1 MGPHLEPHRDRRVAI
16 LTGAFLLWALILAG
30 RLVYLQI
37 WRHHELAATAREQH
51 NGTETIPAPR
61 GKILDRTGEILAL
74 SVPVESA
81 FVDPRNVDDI
91 DRAADL
97 LGSVLELDAQRLQE
111 RLAWGVENNKAF
123 VWVKRKLTEEEASR
137 LKALGQDWIRF
148 RRESRRVYPKGPTA
162 AHVVGTVDFEENGNG
177 GLELSLDEELR
188 GKPGLVTFLRDS
200 RKRGVEFHV
209 LVEPRPGADIRLSID
224 ERIQYVA
231 NRELEQA
238 ARAFN
243 CPTGSLVVVNP
254 HNGEILAM
262 SSYPPFDPNEPVR
275 RPEDLAS
282 RTNQAI
288 SVPFEP
294 GSVFKVVTLAS
305 ALETT
310 DLKPDSPIDCGPGVL
325 VLHGRPIRDIH
336 AYGVLP
342 MQKVL
347 AKSSNIG
354 TIRAALR
361 VGEPQL
367 YEYIR
372 RFGFGERTG
381 IPLPGESPGVVH
393 PLKRWHRTSIGSIA
407 MGHELSATT
416 LQLALAVSAIA
427 NGGVLPKPRLILGRQ
442 APDGAYREE
451 PVAAGRRILKPET
464 AVLMRRMMESVVLE
478 GTGRQARLAGF
489 TSGGKTGS
497 AQIPDPVTRRYTHRY
512 HASFVGFAP
521 VQNPVIVVAVTLN
534 WAPRYGGVVAAPVFQ
549 RVAREALRILGAVPD
564 IPLEE
569 IEPDAPPTRQE
580 ELADVPDAGEQA
592 VSPQHELARVAEPVL
607 AEAPDGPDYFVGP
620 RVPDFRGKPLRA
632 VLAESA
638 RSGIPVQLEGS
649 GLARRQDPEPGAVLA
664 AGQRV
669 RIVFAP

>member
-1 MGPHLEPHRDRRVAI
+1 VGPHLESHRDRRVTY
-16 LTGAFLLWALILAG
+16 LSWAFLLWALILACK
-30 RLVYLQI
+30 LVYLQV
-37 WRHHELAATAREQH
+37 WRHQELAALAREQH

-61 GKILDRTGEILAL
+61 GKILDRTGQTLAL

-81 FVDPRNVDDI
+81 FVDPRSVDDI
-91 DRAADL
+91 DHAAEL
-97 LGSVLELDAQRLQE
+97 LGSLLELDARRLHE

-123 VWVKRKLTEEEASR
+123 VWVKRKLREEEAMR
-137 LKALGQDWIRF
+137 LKALGLEWIQF
-148 RRESRRVYPKGPTA
+148 RRESRRAYPKGSTA
-162 AHVVGTVDFEENGNG
+162 AHVVGTVDSEENGNG
-177 GLELSLDEELR
+177 GLELSLNEELR
-188 GKPGLVTFLRDS
+188 GKPGLVTFLRDA

-209 LVEPRPGADIRLSID
+209 LVEPRAGTDIRLSID

-231 NRELEQA
+231 DRELERA
-238 ARAFN
+238 ARAFH
-243 CPTGSLVVVNP
+243 CPTGSLVVINP

-310 DLKPDSPIDCGPGVL
+310 DLKPDSPIDCGPGRL
-325 VLHGRPIRDIH
+325 VLYGRPIRDIH

-347 AKSSNIG
+347 AKSSNVG

-361 VGEPQL
+361 VGEAQL

-381 IPLPGESPGVVH
+381 IPLPAESPGVVH
-393 PLKRWHRTSIGSIA
+393 PLGRWHRTSIGSVA

-427 NGGVLPKPRLILGRQ
+427 NGGVLPKPRLIIGRQ
-442 APDGAYREE
+442 APDGVYRPE
-451 PVAAGRRILKPET
+451 PAAAGRRILKPET

-534 WAPRYGGVVAAPVFQ
+534 GAPRYGGVVAAPVFQ
-549 RVAREALRILGAVPD
+549 RVAQEALRILGAVPD
-564 IPLEE
+564 IPVEE
-569 IEPDAPPTRQE
+569 IDPDAPPPGQE
-580 ELADVPDAGEQA
+580 ELADVADAGEEVVA
-592 VSPQHELARVAEPVL
+592 PLPELPPVG
-607 AEAPDGPDYFVGP
+607 EAPSRETASGPDVFIGP

-649 GLARRQDPEPGAVLA
+649 GLARRQQPAPGAVLA

-669 RIVFAP
+669 RIELAP